1 MAQAMGG
8 DVPQTEAFR
17 QGVGRSSSNNAGVC
31 LSLVEGG
38 ECVANHMSFK
48 FMH

>member
-17 QGVGRSSSNNAGVC
+17 QGVGRSSSHNPGLR
-31 LSLVEGG
+31 LSLVEVG
-38 ECVANHMSFK
+38 EWVANHVPFK